1 MTIRRLAQAL
11 GLCGV
16 AALGIYSM
24 IASGPNNQGGAAP
37 AAPTVLS
44 LEIPSNAFGAGFS
57 GVTPAIV
64 ATATTP
70 ASYFVLPLLPTT
82 APIVRVNLRSP
93 YPSDLSVTATDVTRS
108 VTATIPFKS
117 SGSQAPS
124 TEYFEVVSVTPNNPA
139 NWLIYVR
146 YPSSFQGS
154 KSIRTMIS
162 DTVGGVASAPLTF
175 VMGFRGSTVTVSIV
189 TQNNDGRIT
198 SNPAGIDC
206 PGTCSADFLTTT
218 NVILGQSVTSNS
230 TEFIGWTGNCSGTGN
245 CSVSLLA
252 PGPAIIPTN
261 ATVTA
266 NFRIHSNTSIP
277 ATMLC
282 PAAPL
287 LPGKTWVGQPS
298 CGSPPPLGATLLC
311 DAGGYFCCGVSGG
324 TPTAHCPGGNE
335 TGVSCG
341 GDSLGVFGSNA
352 QLIQPG
358 GCYINNP

>member
-24 IASGPNNQGGAAP
+24 IASGPNQGGAAP
-37 AAPTVLS
+37 AAPTMLS
-44 LEIPSNAFGAGFS
+44 LEIPSNAIGAGFS
-57 GVTPAIV
+57 GVTPAV
-64 ATATTP
+64 FATATTP

-139 NWLIYVR
+139 NWLIYIR

-154 KSIRTMIS
+154 KLIRTMIS

-175 VMGFRGSTVTVSIV
+175 VMSFRGSTVVVSIV
-189 TQNNDGRIT
+189 TQNNDGRVT
-198 SNPAGIDC
+198 SSPPGIDC
-206 PGTCSADFLTTT
+206 PGTCTADFLTSS
-218 NVILGQSVTSNS
+218 NVILSQSVLHNA
-230 TEFIGWTGNCSGTGN
+230 TEFTGWMGSCSGPGSCT
-245 CSVSLLA
+245 VSLLA
-252 PGPAIIPTN
+252 PGAAVIPIN

-266 NFRIHSNTSIP
+266 NFRIHSNTPIP
-277 ATMLC
+277 TTVSC
-282 PAAPL
+282 PAPPL
-287 LPGKTWVGQPS
+287 LAGKTWVGVPN
-298 CGSPPPLGATLLC
+298 CGMPPPLGATLQC
-311 DAGGYFCCGVSGG
+311 DASGNYFCCGVSGG

-358 GCYINNP
+358 GCYINTP